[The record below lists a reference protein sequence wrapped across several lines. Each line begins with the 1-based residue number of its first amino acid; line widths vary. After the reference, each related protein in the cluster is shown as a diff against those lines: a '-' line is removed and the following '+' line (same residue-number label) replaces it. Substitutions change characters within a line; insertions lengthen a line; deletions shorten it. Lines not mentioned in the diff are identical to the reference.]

1 MLSERV
7 RQDSE
12 VTGSQVSLASVGKD
26 SRKKL
31 DRQTTMEEEKNIE
44 KQAKEK
50 DKLIQAESVET
61 GRVSVFMG
69 AAGISR

>member
-1 MLSERV
+1 MRH
-7 RQDSE
+7 DSE

-26 SRKKL
+26 GRKKL
-31 DRQTTMEEEKNIE
+31 DRQTMVVEEEKNIE

-50 DKLIQAESVET
+50 DKLIQVESVET

>member
-1 MLSERV
+1 M

-31 DRQTTMEEEKNIE
+31 DRQTTVVEEEKYIE

-50 DKLIQAESVET
+50 DKLIQAESMET
-61 GRVSVFMG
+61 GRVSVFTG